1 MEFNLR
7 SSSIERTYLTSAWRT
22 VQADRLH
29 KRAKAATQATVGG
42 SAAAK
47 KTTQTMQKKKDG
59 SLPSKPSP
67 QAERPARRSSSSL
80 IEEGLAAF
88 RHQRDHRSMLG
99 RIHHLILDRPDPRS
113 LARFY
118 SELLGQ
124 PITYDSEDFVVVA
137 ENDTTSGLAF
147 QLAPNH
153 RPPTW
158 PSPVI
163 PQQMHLDIMVE
174 SIAEATVRVL
184 ALGARKLDGEH
195 VFADP
200 AGHPFCFIKRPDWA
214 APLSN

>member
-1 MEFNLR
+1 
-7 SSSIERTYLTSAWRT
+7 
-22 VQADRLH
+22 
-29 KRAKAATQATVGG
+29 
-42 SAAAK
+42 
-47 KTTQTMQKKKDG
+47 
-59 SLPSKPSP
+59 
-67 QAERPARRSSSSL
+67 
-80 IEEGLAAF
+80 
-88 RHQRDHRSMLG
+88 MLG
-99 RIHHLILDRPDPRS
+99 RIHHLIFDCPDPRS
-113 LARFY
+113 LARVY

-200 AGHPFCFIKRPDWA
+200 AGHPFCLIKRPSWA
-214 APLSN
+214 APLSNWPLTPDERSPAPCSRPGLRLLRTRF

>member
-1 MEFNLR
+1 
-7 SSSIERTYLTSAWRT
+7 
-22 VQADRLH
+22 
-29 KRAKAATQATVGG
+29 
-42 SAAAK
+42 
-47 KTTQTMQKKKDG
+47 
-59 SLPSKPSP
+59 
-67 QAERPARRSSSSL
+67 
-80 IEEGLAAF
+80 
-88 RHQRDHRSMLG
+88 MLG
-99 RIHHLILDRPDPRS
+99 RIHHLILDCPDPRS
-113 LARFY
+113 LGRFY

-158 PSPVI
+158 PSPAI

-174 SIAEATVRVL
+174 SIAVATARIL
-184 ALGARKLDGEH
+184 ALGARKLDGED

-200 AGHPFCFIKRPDWA
+200 AGHPFCLIKRPGWA

>member
-1 MEFNLR
+1 
-7 SSSIERTYLTSAWRT
+7 
-22 VQADRLH
+22 
-29 KRAKAATQATVGG
+29 
-42 SAAAK
+42 
-47 KTTQTMQKKKDG
+47 
-59 SLPSKPSP
+59 
-67 QAERPARRSSSSL
+67 
-80 IEEGLAAF
+80 
-88 RHQRDHRSMLG
+88 MLG
-99 RIHHLILDRPDPRS
+99 RIHHLILDCPDPRS

-124 PITYDSEDFVVVA
+124 PITHDSEDFVVVA

-184 ALGARKLDGEH
+184 ALGARKLDGED

-200 AGHPFCFIKRPDWA
+200 AGHPFCFIKRPGWA
-214 APLSN
+214 APLSNWPLTPDER

>member
-1 MEFNLR
+1 
-7 SSSIERTYLTSAWRT
+7 
-22 VQADRLH
+22 
-29 KRAKAATQATVGG
+29 
-42 SAAAK
+42 
-47 KTTQTMQKKKDG
+47 
-59 SLPSKPSP
+59 
-67 QAERPARRSSSSL
+67 
-80 IEEGLAAF
+80 
-88 RHQRDHRSMLG
+88 MLG
-99 RIHHLILDRPDPRS
+99 RIHHLILDCPDPRS

-158 PSPVI
+158 PSPAI

-174 SIAEATVRVL
+174 SIAVVTARIL
-184 ALGARKLDGEH
+184 ALGARKLDGED

-200 AGHPFCFIKRPDWA
+200 AGHPFCLIKRPGWA

>member
-1 MEFNLR
+1 
-7 SSSIERTYLTSAWRT
+7 
-22 VQADRLH
+22 
-29 KRAKAATQATVGG
+29 
-42 SAAAK
+42 
-47 KTTQTMQKKKDG
+47 
-59 SLPSKPSP
+59 
-67 QAERPARRSSSSL
+67 
-80 IEEGLAAF
+80 
-88 RHQRDHRSMLG
+88 MLG
-99 RIHHLILDRPDPRS
+99 RIHHLILDCPDPRS
-113 LARFY
+113 LGRFY

-158 PSPVI
+158 PSPAI

-174 SIAEATVRVL
+174 SIAVVTARIL
-184 ALGARKLDGEH
+184 ALGARKLDGED

-200 AGHPFCFIKRPDWA
+200 AGHPFCLIKRPGWA